1 MDVPTARRFRV
12 TGRSLVLS
20 FPLLILLVVSV
31 TWNVWQYR
39 QMEYLHGRM
48 RVTEREKTKETTS
61 EEARTQAHRARE
73 AENAAA
79 RNERMQQLYREID
92 NLSQMNERLLA
103 QPVQQP
109 ASQSTIDSP
118 EAADAPP

>member
-12 TGRSLVLS
+12 IGRSLVLS

-31 TWNVWQYR
+31 TWNVWQY
-39 QMEYLHGRM
+39 QHMKYVHERM
-48 RVTEREKTKETTS
+48 LVTEREKTKETTS
-61 EEARTQAHRARE
+61 EEARTQAHRAKE

-79 RNERMQQLYREID
+79 NERMQQLYREID

-103 QPVQQP
+103 EPIQQP